1 MVKVSTSC
9 SLKMVNVTEFKF
21 CTLTPLYDI
30 YMVVCY
36 EEDWRLSWQKVI
48 ELTWL
53 YPATNLCIRGSR
65 VKWRRMEI
73 EDGAGL
79 PYVQE

>member
-9 SLKMVNVTEFKF
+9 SLTMVNVTEFKF

-53 YPATNLCIRGSR
+53 YPLVHSLGGRVGVGGSNSPT
-65 VKWRRMEI
+65 
-73 EDGAGL
+73 DL
-79 PYVQE
+79 S

>member
-53 YPATNLCIRGSR
+53 YPSLKSLNESQQDATMIRWLH
-65 VKWRRMEI
+65 VCDI
-73 EDGAGL
+73 C
-79 PYVQE
+79 V